1 VSDTA
6 MEINQE
12 VGIVVLKP
20 QGRLGLEQATGML
33 SKIRAAEA
41 GVEFDLSQV
50 DSIEVSMLQV
60 ILVTVAS
67 MRRRGLLAVVKD
79 SDSGVLRQ
87 TLLLTGIAPEQA
99 GLSAR
104 ITL

>member
-1 VSDTA
+1 

-20 QGRLGLEQATGML
+20 QGRLGLEQAAGML

-87 TLLLTGIAPEQA
+87 KRATCWPIWRPLCWSWKPSRT
-99 GLSAR
+99 AR
-104 ITL
+104 S

>member
-1 VSDTA
+1 
-6 MEINQE
+6 METKQE
-12 VGIVVLKP
+12 MGIVVLRP
-20 QGRLGLEQATGML
+20 QGRLGLEKASGIL
-33 SKIRAAEA
+33 SQVRAAET

-60 ILVTVAS
+60 ILVAVAS
-67 MRRRGLLAVVKD
+67 MRRRGRPAVVKD
-79 SDSGVLRQ
+79 SEGGVLRQ
-87 TLLLTGIAPEQA
+87 TLLLAGIAPELA